1 MRPNRKFPVYLFDL
15 DGTLW
20 DSAPDICGAL
30 TSLLAAQ
37 GRHDIPFDYLRSF
50 IGRHLT
56 DLFLEIEPEATPEQ
70 IQEWIQAY
78 RKIYISRGHSQTTLY
93 PEVAETIP
101 RLVGRKA
108 TATTKSTE
116 TAGAILDQ
124 FGLSTHFHH
133 VQGTDGFPSKPNP
146 EVILRAIHALGAQP
160 EECLF
165 VGDSVPDML
174 AGKAAGVNVCAV
186 SYGYGVTEELLACEP
201 DFLIHR
207 FGELDAHW

>member
-1 MRPNRKFPVYLFDL
+1 MRPNRQFPVYLFDL

-30 TSLLAAQ
+30 ASLLASQ

-50 IGRHLT
+50 IGRHLA
-56 DLFLEIEPEATPEQ
+56 DLFAELDPVATQEQ

-93 PEVAETIP
+93 PEVAATIP
-101 RLVGRKA
+101 RLLGRKA

-116 TAGAILDQ
+116 TAATILQQ
-124 FGLSTHFHH
+124 FGLHSHFQH

-146 EVILRAIHALGAQP
+146 EVILRAIYALGAQP

-165 VGDSVPDML
+165 VGDSVPDMI

-207 FGELDAHW
+207 FDELDAH